1 MVKNYDHDIASLTA
15 AAHFLE
21 TVIKHRLE
29 RFFAE
34 KKETSEFHL
43 PDLLPDKELRFSRF
57 PMLSSLSAQEYL
69 VLSLGLVPHLKPNF
83 FEQLLLEFL
92 PQSGDFPQ
100 LGGARGKN
108 FRGFLPTGETALF
121 LLGGDNLAKR
131 LEVQKLFGEEHFF
144 AKKHVLWLEEVP
156 EGEPAM
162 SGKIVLSQEYLD
174 LLTTGKA
181 SKPRFSMNFPAQL
194 LETEMEW
201 NDLVLNDD
209 TLLQIRELE
218 AWINHHPT
226 LMTDWGMRKKFK
238 PGYRTLFHG
247 PPGTGKTLTATLLG
261 RYTGKDVYKID
272 LSMVVS
278 KFIGETEK
286 NLASLFARAENKDW
300 ILFFDEADALF
311 SKRTNV
317 RDAHDKYANQ
327 EVSYLLQRVENYDGL
342 VILATNFKSNLDDAF
357 IRRFQAVVHFPMP
370 RANERLLIWQKAFPD
385 KISLHQQLSLASIAH
400 KYELSGAEIM
410 NVVQFC
416 CLQALDR
423 QATVIEEGDLVNGI
437 RREFQKEGK
446 IMR

>member
-1 MVKNYDHDIASLTA
+1 
-15 AAHFLE
+15 
-21 TVIKHRLE
+21 
-29 RFFAE
+29 
-34 KKETSEFHL
+34 
-43 PDLLPDKELRFSRF
+43 
-57 PMLSSLSAQEYL
+57 
-69 VLSLGLVPHLKPNF
+69 
-83 FEQLLLEFL
+83 
-92 PQSGDFPQ
+92 
-100 LGGARGKN
+100 
-108 FRGFLPTGETALF
+108 
-121 LLGGDNLAKR
+121 
-131 LEVQKLFGEEHFF
+131 
-144 AKKHVLWLEEVP
+144 
-156 EGEPAM
+156 
-162 SGKIVLSQEYLD
+162 
-174 LLTTGKA
+174 
-181 SKPRFSMNFPAQL
+181 
-194 LETEMEW
+194 
-201 NDLVLNDD
+201 
-209 TLLQIRELE
+209 
-218 AWINHHPT
+218 
-226 LMTDWGMRKKFK
+226 
-238 PGYRTLFHG
+238 
-247 PPGTGKTLTATLLG
+247 
-261 RYTGKDVYKID
+261 
-272 LSMVVS
+272 
-278 KFIGETEK
+278 IGETEK

>member
-247 PPGTGKTLTATLLG
+247 PPGTGKTLTAT
-261 RYTGKDVYKID
+261 
-272 LSMVVS
+272 
-278 KFIGETEK
+278 
-286 NLASLFARAENKDW
+286 
-300 ILFFDEADALF
+300 
-311 SKRTNV
+311 
-317 RDAHDKYANQ
+317 
-327 EVSYLLQRVENYDGL
+327 
-342 VILATNFKSNLDDAF
+342 
-357 IRRFQAVVHFPMP
+357 
-370 RANERLLIWQKAFPD
+370 
-385 KISLHQQLSLASIAH
+385 
-400 KYELSGAEIM
+400 
-410 NVVQFC
+410 
-416 CLQALDR
+416 
-423 QATVIEEGDLVNGI
+423 
-437 RREFQKEGK
+437 
-446 IMR
+446 